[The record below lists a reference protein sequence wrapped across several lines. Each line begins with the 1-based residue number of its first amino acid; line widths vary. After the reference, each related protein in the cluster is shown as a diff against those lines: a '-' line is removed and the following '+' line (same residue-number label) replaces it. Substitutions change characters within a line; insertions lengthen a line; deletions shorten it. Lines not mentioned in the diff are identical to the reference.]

1 MGNVSKVK
9 PMRVF
14 VELDKQRELKYDLN
28 AYTELE
34 KRFGSVEEAMT
45 KLQEGSMQ
53 SIKIILWVGL
63 IHEEAVIDPDT
74 GDAISYNITPY
85 QVGGWISPGILADVT
100 HKLTEAIGASMPEAP
115 VETER
120 IPLPMFT
127 AETAV
132 SEVKMAAVV
141 LTPAE
146 QKEAEKK
153 SSSKK

>member
-1 MGNVSKVK
+1 MGNVSKIK
-9 PMRVF
+9 PTRVF

-34 KRFGSVEEAMT
+34 KRFGSVEEALN

-85 QVGGWISPGILADVT
+85 QVGGWISPSILADVT
-100 HKLTEAIGASMPEAP
+100 RALTDAIGLSMPEAP
-115 VETER
+115 IEAEKTS
-120 IPLPMFT
+120 LPIYT

-132 SEVKMAAVV
+132 SEVKMATVV

-153 SSSKK
+153 G